1 MTLVKLGEG
10 LSGKLAE
17 QWATAIVTP
26 AFVFWLGGLVVWLSA
41 RGFGDGWLLV
51 EAWVRALPGSM
62 QIALAVAALLLFAAS
77 GMLAQRLTLPILRIL
92 EGYWPAPAVSLKR
105 WLVDRVGGRIQ
116 ERQVRWN
123 ELAARI
129 DNGNAT
135 PEERDEA
142 RRIDLLLRMYPTR
155 PEDYMPT
162 RLGNILRAAEG
173 WPTDK
178 YGLDAV
184 KCWPGLWLVL
194 PEATRKEIA
203 DARARLDSAAT
214 IWLWGVLF
222 AVWTFWAWWAL
233 PVHCVLRS
241 HAVARIYVWQADRS
255 RFRCA
260 SCRTLQRV
268 TVALASVAL
277 EGARQRRG
285 DYALPVARLGRAD
298 TRLRQTSNLIVTPD
312 VLAPQK
318 GTAADADGITRRVRQ
333 RAFARGS
340 EERSRTLSA
349 AAHRSGRKHSR
360 R

>member
-92 EGYWPAPAVSLKR
+92 EGYWPAPAASLKR

-233 PVHCVLRS
+233 PVAVVSACIAYYAAMLS
-241 HAVARIYVWQADRS
+241 HAYTYGKLIEAAFDVHRA
-255 RFRCA
+255 
-260 SCRTLQRV
+260 
-268 TVALASVAL
+268 ALYSAL
-277 EGARQRRG
+277 RWPLP
-285 DYALPVARLGRAD
+285 ALPSKERDSGEA
-298 TRLRQTSNLIVTPD
+298 
-312 VLAPQK
+312 
-318 GTAADADGITRRVRQ
+318 ITRYLW
-333 RAFARGS
+333 RGS
-340 EERSRTLSA
+340 EEPTPVFVKPRT
-349 AAHRSGRKHSR
+349 
-360 R
+360 